1 MKGYRLSFIRHGRTA
16 ANDKGIYIGRTDY
29 PLSRKGASEL
39 YSKLDEYEYPHVARV
54 YSSPLQRCTET
65 AEILFPDAQLQIVD
79 NLIEMDF
86 GDFEGKTADELVKQD
101 VFLQWLKGGAD
112 CRPPKGES
120 LEEVQLR
127 IFKALRE
134 IIRDMMNTDIL
145 HAAVI
150 THAGILSNLIAGFG
164 LPKIDPKELR
174 PAPGEGYDVLVTASL
189 WQRSGA
195 FEVLGMTPYRM
206 N

>member
-1 MKGYRLSFIRHGRTA
+1 MVEPLQMIRAFI
-16 ANDKGIYIGRTDY
+16 
-29 PLSRKGASEL
+29 
-39 YSKLDEYEYPHVARV
+39 LDEQIIRFPEKGLVSYTANWMNMNIRMWRGYTAV
-54 YSSPLQRCTET
+54 RCSVVRRQQK
-65 AEILFPDAQLQIVD
+65 FYFQMHS

-101 VFLQWLKGGAD
+101 AFLQWLKGGAD